1 MTTSL
6 IASLADRPRDAEASC
21 GPRRPGY
28 LSEFELAARWGR
40 ASNTLASWRN
50 RPPAAHDPV
59 PCELFGIYA
68 YYPIVSVWAYE
79 QDPRHARVR
88 PMALRDEPFP
98 PLFTAR
104 LEEYSA
110 ESLAV
115 MAQLALSTM
124 EFRDAVLAAKWAAVD
139 FVPTHA
145 CREEVRAFNAI
156 HLSAPQTVRETAD
169 VEAQPELPL
178 EGAHDRGE
186 SWDSAAAQ
194 QVKER
199 RSLARLQNDTT
210 AAEEAI
216 DALAAMAQQVK
227 ERRSLARL
235 QNDTT
240 AAEEAID
247 ALAAMHRPTI
257 MTFEIKAGYAIA
269 RDDFDRFWF
278 AEVIGGLGALH
289 WQPVAPLPLPHPTTR
304 VPATAEA
311 TQ

>member
-1 MTTSL
+1 MTSTL
-6 IASLADRPRDAEASC
+6 IASPADRPRDAEASC

-28 LSEFELAARWGR
+28 LSESELAVRWGR

-68 YYPIVSVWAYE
+68 YYPIVGLWAYE

-124 EFRDAVLAAKWAAVD
+124 EFRDLVLAAKWAAVD

-156 HLSAPQTVRETAD
+156 HLSAPQTAIDSLDRAT
-169 VEAQPELPL
+169 QPELPL
-178 EGAHDRGE
+178 EDAH
-186 SWDSAAAQ
+186 SHAAGTMMPATSITDVAPVRTILAFDICGDFAVAQ
-194 QVKER
+194 D
-199 RSLARLQNDTT
+199 N
-210 AAEEAI
+210 
-216 DALAAMAQQVK
+216 
-227 ERRSLARL
+227 
-235 QNDTT
+235 
-240 AAEEAID
+240 
-247 ALAAMHRPTI
+247 HGTI
-257 MTFEIKAGYAIA
+257 WY
-269 RDDFDRFWF
+269 
-278 AEVIGGLGALH
+278 AEVIGGLDDLH
-289 WQPVAPLPLPHPTTR
+289 WELVRPLPQPTVR
-304 VPATAEA
+304 VTSTAEA
-311 TQ
+311 TR

>member
-1 MTTSL
+1 MRGVPMTSAL
-6 IASLADRPRDAEASC
+6 IASPADRPRDAEASC

-28 LSEFELAARWGR
+28 LSESELAVRWGR

-68 YYPIVSVWAYE
+68 YYPIVGLWAYE

-124 EFRDAVLAAKWAAVD
+124 EFRDLVLAAKWAAVD

-156 HLSAPQTVRETAD
+156 HLSAPQTAREAED
-169 VEAQPELPL
+169 VETQPELPL
-178 EGAHDRGE
+178 EDAHDSGE
-186 SWDSAAAQ
+186 SWDSVAAQ

-199 RSLARLQNDTT
+199 LSLARFESDTT

-216 DALAAMAQQVK
+216 DALAAMQ
-227 ERRSLARL
+227 
-235 QNDTT
+235 
-240 AAEEAID
+240 
-247 ALAAMHRPTI
+247 RPTI
-257 MTFEIKAGYAIA
+257 MTFEIAAGYAIA
-269 RDDFDRFWF
+269 RDDYDRFWF
-278 AEVIGGLGALH
+278 AEVIGGLGALQ
-289 WQPVAPLPLPHPTTR
+289 WQPVAPLPQPTVR
-304 VPATAEA
+304 VSATAGA
-311 TQ
+311 TR

>member
-1 MTTSL
+1 MTSTL
-6 IASLADRPRDAEASC
+6 IASPADRPRDAEASC

-28 LSEFELAARWGR
+28 LSESELAARWGR

-68 YYPIVSVWAYE
+68 YYPIVGLWAYE

-115 MAQLALSTM
+115 MAQLSLSTM
-124 EFRDAVLAAKWAAVD
+124 DFRDAVLAAKWAAVD

-156 HLSAPQTVRETAD
+156 HLSAPQTARDTAD
-169 VEAQPELPL
+169 VETQPELPL
-178 EGAHDRGE
+178 EGAYSHVEGTPMPAT
-186 SWDSAAAQ
+186 SITTS
-194 QVKER
+194 VPV
-199 RSLARLQNDTT
+199 RSILAFD
-210 AAEEAI
+210 I
-216 DALAAMAQQVK
+216 V
-227 ERRSLARL
+227 
-235 QNDTT
+235 
-240 AAEEAID
+240 
-247 ALAAMHRPTI
+247 
-257 MTFEIKAGYAIA
+257 AGYAIA
-269 RDDFDRFWF
+269 IDNHDTVWF
-278 AEVIGGLGALH
+278 ADTVRGLSDLR
-289 WQPVAPLPLPHPTTR
+289 WQPVAPLPQPIMR
-304 VPATAEA
+304 VSATAGA
-311 TQ
+311 TR